1 VILLLLWIL
10 WIIWFSCAF
19 SYYGIVLMTTE
30 ILTENQEGTCE
41 SSERC
46 SANCADLDKDG
57 YLELLW
63 TTLAEFPGL
72 IITLFILEY
81 FGRRLTL
88 AITIGCF
95 SIVAF
100 VIPYAQGRAQIFCL
114 FAARAFIS
122 GTFQAAYVYT
132 PEVYPTSTRAVGLGA
147 CSGFARVGALITPF
161 IAQVISAQ
169 SKQLA
174 ASVYGIVTLIATIA
188 CAMLPIE
195 TKGRDMSETSA
206 PKRKKKK
213 KAKAAPVRE
222 FDNPIQFDG
231 GGASSSSS

>member
-1 VILLLLWIL
+1 MSTRLKCIPPRHVPLVWAHAGEDKTV
-10 WIIWFSCAF
+10 WN
-19 SYYGIVLMTTE
+19 YVL
-30 ILTENQEGTCE
+30 N
-41 SSERC
+41 
-46 SANCADLDKDG
+46 
-57 YLELLW
+57 
-63 TTLAEFPGL
+63 L
-72 IITLFILEY
+72 II
-81 FGRRLTL
+81 
-88 AITIGCF
+88 
-95 SIVAF
+95 S
-100 VIPYAQGRAQIFCL
+100 
-114 FAARAFIS
+114 S
-122 GTFQAAYVYT
+122 
-132 PEVYPTSTRAVGLGA
+132 
-147 CSGFARVGALITPF
+147 FARVGALITPF